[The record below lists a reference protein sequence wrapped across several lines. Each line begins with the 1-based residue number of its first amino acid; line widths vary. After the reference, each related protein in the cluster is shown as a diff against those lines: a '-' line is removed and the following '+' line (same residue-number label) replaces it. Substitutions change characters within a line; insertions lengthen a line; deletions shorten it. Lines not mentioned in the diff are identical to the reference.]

1 MSGIFRRPLNQP
13 WFVKFEIVDVRPD
26 RVSDHPSVRI
36 SLQQLLRL
44 RDGRPEP
51 GSAVFTPEDFERNY
65 LVSPVVF
72 PQPAGSAG

>member
-51 GSAVFTPEDFERNY
+51 EDRGH
-65 LVSPVVF
+65 LVRGVVEF
-72 PQPAGSAG
+72 R

>member
-44 RDGRPEP
+44 RDGRPES
-51 GSAVFTPEDFERNY
+51 GSAVFTPEDRGH
-65 LVSPVVF
+65 LVRGVVEF
-72 PQPAGSAG
+72 R